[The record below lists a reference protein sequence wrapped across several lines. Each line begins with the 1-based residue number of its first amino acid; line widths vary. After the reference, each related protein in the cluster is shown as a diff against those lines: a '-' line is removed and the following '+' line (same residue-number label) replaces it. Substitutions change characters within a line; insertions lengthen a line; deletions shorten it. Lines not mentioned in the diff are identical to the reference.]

1 MSHHVKEMK
10 ITSLRRA
17 EFMDSLKKQSD
28 RMMQASRFCQK
39 CPCSTSGWYLKA
51 VQRKPGGRSFY
62 STIQDHT
69 SQSVKLPC
77 AAKEGL

>member
-28 RMMQASRFCQK
+28 RMMQAS
-39 CPCSTSGWYLKA
+39 
-51 VQRKPGGRSFY
+51 
-62 STIQDHT
+62 
-69 SQSVKLPC
+69 
-77 AAKEGL
+77 